1 MDFFC
6 GNLSKGPELSL
17 LPQEAQVCQWWSE
30 IVIWARLEWINSSKW
45 RFSYRTNCLEL
56 TVERRMVSKSGT
68 IMDKTSISFP
78 GKIKPFFLK
87 SKITTVRHL
96 STVNLYLRQYQYN
109 YPCAFRVQYIN
120 TTYKFMHNNYTI
132 ISYVRNKRQWDMH
145 KKTINN
151 RVTFTTRRRLFLYNS
166 RYWSLFFLLY
176 HSNFPTVT

>member
-1 MDFFC
+1 MCFMYVKLQLKGRKRKQNYLL
-6 GNLSKGPELSL
+6 GNGRTVECRSL
-17 LPQEAQVCQWWSE
+17 ENGLFLWKSIER
-30 IVIWARLEWINSSKW
+30 ARAKFAASSIDSSKW

-78 GKIKPFFLK
+78 GKMKHFFLK

-166 RYWSLFFLLY
+166 RY
-176 HSNFPTVT
+176 